1 MSLRKTFFV
10 ICLVLS
16 ILCLAIGHGIV
27 GNWIGT
33 GFALLTGFAWLLAR
47 RYSASGLS
55 IICLLASVGLAAAGV
70 LTGSPPLLMISS
82 SGFTLAT
89 WDLLLLDTAL
99 GSNVPGEQTKR
110 YESIH
115 LQSLA
120 LALGCGLIVAFL
132 GRFLNLQIPF
142 IVLVLFVSLVI
153 FGLDRIWGYIK
164 KRSNSPQHM
173 PK

>member
-10 ICLVLS
+10 ICQVLS
-16 ILCLAIGHGIV
+16 ILCLAIGYGIV
-27 GNWIGT
+27 GHWIGAVI
-33 GFALLTGFAWLLAR
+33 ALLAGFAWLLAR
-47 RYSASGLS
+47 IYPASGLS
-55 IICLLASVGLAAAGV
+55 LICLLVSVGLAVAGV
-70 LTGSPPLLMISS
+70 LTGSLPWLMISG
-82 SGFTLAT
+82 SGFALAT

-99 GSNVPGEQTKR
+99 GNNASGEQTKR
-110 YESIH
+110 YESKH

-120 LALGCGLIVAFL
+120 LTLGSGLFMAFF

-142 IVLVLFVSLVI
+142 VVLLLFVFLVI

-164 KRSNSPQHM
+164 KLSYSPPHV